1 MIITLDGG
9 DRATHL
15 SAWYYCALPANNSP
29 DLTALGPWVEIITWN
44 LIRDSLYSTF
54 NANLLG
60 YNDKNTTGL
69 KNYIQNVFHFGHS
82 NWNMKKIIQRISW
95 RRFWVKKKKA
105 YLSV

>member
-60 YNDKNTTGL
+60 YNDKNTTGSKTTFKMCSIL
-69 KNYIQNVFHFGHS
+69 VIQTET
-82 NWNMKKIIQRISW
+82 WKR
-95 RRFWVKKKKA
+95 
-105 YLSV
+105 LSKELAGEDSE